1 VRLTQ
6 AAVVMDREMKRD
18 YQKDLE
24 MRLKRV
30 DWSTLDTAYG
40 SAESVPR
47 WLWDLRFASIPVAE
61 DAVNA
66 LCGALCHQKGQ
77 LGSAALEALP
87 FLLEFLPDV
96 TESLR
101 IDILDILDGFALC
114 SAPARGYPS
123 SGYHATL
130 RDRLRGAI
138 PEIMRFATGG
148 SADSRDFAA
157 RIFEELSD
165 PSKDEPKSRR

>member
-1 VRLTQ
+1 MTL
-6 AAVVMDREMKRD
+6 D

-30 DWSTLDTAYG
+30 DWRALDTAYG

-47 WLWDLRFASIPVAE
+47 WLWDLRFAGILVAE
-61 DAVNA
+61 DAVNT

-101 IDILDILDGFALC
+101 TEILDILDGFALC

-123 SGYHATL
+123 SGYHATV
-130 RDRLRGAI
+130 RERLRGAI
-138 PEIMRFATGG
+138 PEIMRFTTAG
-148 SADSRDFAA
+148 STDSRDFAT
-157 RIFEELSD
+157 RIVEELTD
-165 PSKDEPKSRR
+165 PSKDVPSSKRRPRE